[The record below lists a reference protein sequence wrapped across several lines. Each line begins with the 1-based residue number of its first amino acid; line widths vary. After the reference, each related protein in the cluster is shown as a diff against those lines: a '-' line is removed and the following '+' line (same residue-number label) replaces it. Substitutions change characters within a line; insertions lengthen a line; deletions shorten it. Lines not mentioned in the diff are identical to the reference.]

1 MSQKL
6 LPDYH
11 PLLRNSAIFGS
22 IASLLIY
29 LSASQG
35 IAGFVGLLIELGK
48 RVLHHH
54 GWEA

>member
-54 GWEA
+54 G